1 VGGPAIEVRGLTKA
15 YGDHEAVR
23 GVDLEVAAGEVLAL
37 LGPNGAGKTTTVE
50 IMEGLRD
57 RTAGEVRVLGQDPAA
72 ADRAWRA
79 RIGVVLQETG
89 VEPYLTV
96 EEVVDLHRGWY
107 PAPRPTDEVLE
118 LVGLTAQGRVRA
130 HTLSGG
136 QRRRLDVAI
145 ALVGDPEV
153 LFLDEPTTGFDPA
166 ARRDA
171 WAMVRGLQA
180 AGTTVLLTTH
190 DMDEAVH
197 LAGRAAVLVA
207 GRIVAEGPPSALG
220 GDARTRI
227 TARVPP
233 GAAGLPPELA
243 ADIVP
248 SGDDGELIVRTDDPT
263 ATLHAL
269 TGWALAAGVEL
280 ADLVV
285 RPPSLEEVYLGL
297 IEGTEGTGP

>member
-1 VGGPAIEVRGLTKA
+1 MGGGPAAIEVRGLRKG

-23 GVDLEVAAGEVLAL
+23 GVDLEVAVGEVLAL

-50 IMEGLRD
+50 ILEGLRVRD
-57 RTAGEVRVLGQDPAA
+57 DGEVRVLGHDPAT
-72 ADRAWRA
+72 ADRGWRG

-96 EEVVDLHRGWY
+96 EEAADPHRGWY
-107 PAPRPTDEVLE
+107 PAPRPTDEVLG
-118 LVGLTAQGRVRA
+118 LVGLVEQRRVRA

-145 ALVGDPEV
+145 ALAGDPEV

-197 LAGRAAVLVA
+197 LADRAAVLVA
-207 GRIVAEGPPSALG
+207 GRIVAEGSPSALG
-220 GDARTRI
+220 GDTSTRI
-227 TARVPP
+227 ACRLPP
-233 GAAGLPPELA
+233 GTAGLPPGLA
-243 ADIVP
+243 AGIVP
-248 SGDDGELIVRTDDPT
+248 SGDDGELVVRTDEPT

-269 TGWALAAGVEL
+269 TGWALAAGIEL

-285 RPPSLEEVYLGL
+285 RPPSLEEVYLDL
-297 IEGTEGTGP
+297 IRGDPG

>member
-1 VGGPAIEVRGLTKA
+1 MGPAIEVRGLTKG
-15 YGDHEAVR
+15 YGSHEAVR
-23 GVDLEVAAGEVLAL
+23 GVDLTVATGEVLAL

-57 RTAGEVRVLGQDPAA
+57 RSGGDVRVLGEDPATA
-72 ADRAWRA
+72 GRDWRA

-118 LVGLTAQGRVRA
+118 LVGLTGQRSVRA

-145 ALVGDPEV
+145 AIVGRPEV

-197 LAGRAAVLVA
+197 LADRAAVLVA
-207 GRIVAEGPPSALG
+207 GRIVAEGPPSGLG
-220 GDARTRI
+220 GDTRTRI
-227 TARVPP
+227 AVRVPV
-233 GAAGLPPELA
+233 GAAGLPAGLA
-243 ADIVP
+243 AGIVA
-248 SGDDGELIVRTDDPT
+248 SGDDGELVLSTDDPT

-269 TGWALAAGVEL
+269 TGWALGAGIEL

-285 RPPSLEEVYLGL
+285 RPPSLEEVYLEL
-297 IEGTEGTGP
+297 IGGGGGSA

>member
-1 VGGPAIEVRGLTKA
+1 MGTAIEVRGLRKA
-15 YGDHEAVR
+15 YGAHEAVR
-23 GVDLEVAAGEVLAL
+23 GVDLTVEAGEVLAL

-50 IMEGLRD
+50 ILEGLRD
-57 RTAGEVRVLGQDPAA
+57 RTGGEVRVLGQDPAT
-72 ADRAWRA
+72 ADRGWRA

-96 EEVVDLHRGWY
+96 GEVVDLHRGWY
-107 PAPRPTDEVLE
+107 PAPRPTAEVLD
-118 LVGLTAQGRVRA
+118 LVGLTGSRGVRA

-145 ALVGDPEV
+145 ALAGGPEV

-197 LAGRAAVLVA
+197 LADRAAVLVA
-207 GRIVAEGPPSALG
+207 GRIVASGPPSALG
-220 GDARTRI
+220 GDTRTRI
-227 TARVPP
+227 ACRLPP

-243 ADIVP
+243 AGIVA
-248 SGDDGELIVRTDDPT
+248 SGDDGELVLRTDDPT

-269 TGWALAAGVEL
+269 TGWALAAGVVL

-285 RPPSLEEVYLGL
+285 RPPSLEEVYLDL
-297 IEGTEGTGP
+297 IRDGAG